1 MATIFQGGSFI
12 VTTRLQALLDIVLA
26 LLLTIGGASLVPL
39 MGALLVRQLGMPVL
53 LVLMLQGVVILAGL
67 RVLLAWRGQ
76 RWRHLGLLPFRGK
89 DIVLALWALLA
100 VFAVN
105 LVLNTAAGLFWPDVL
120 ARHQQQLSGV
130 ASVLAGTLP
139 LVAVGGAMAFVGF
152 YEEVLARG
160 FLLTRSRT
168 LMGGI
173 WGPVLLSSLLFGVG
187 HLYQGSLGVV
197 QTALV
202 GVVFARLALHWGTL
216 WPVIL
221 AHAALNTLS
230 LAVLRLPGA
239 VA

>member
-1 MATIFQGGSFI
+1 MTM
-12 VTTRLQALLDIVLA
+12 RLQALLDIVLA
-26 LLLTIGGASLVPL
+26 LLLTVGGASLVPL
-39 MGALLVRQLGMPVL
+39 LGASLVLRFDVPIL

-67 RVLLAWRGQ
+67 WALLTWRGQ
-76 RWRHLGLLPFRGK
+76 SWRDIGLLPLRVR
-89 DIVLALWALLA
+89 DVSLALLVLLS
-100 VFAVN
+100 VFALN
-105 LVLNTAAGLFWPDVL
+105 LALNSVAGLFWPDL
-120 ARHQQQLSGV
+120 IETHQQQLSGV

-139 LVAVGGAMAFVGF
+139 LAAVGGAMAFVGF

-168 LMGGI
+168 LLGGV
-173 WGPVLLSSLLFGVG
+173 WEPVLFSSILFGIG
-187 HLYQGSLGVV
+187 HMYQGGLGVV

-230 LAVLRLPGA
+230 LAVLRLPEA